1 MTDNNTGDIAGMVT
15 AFSSGFSL
23 SLALIVAIGAQNAF
37 VLRQGLLRQ
46 HVLPVVLFC
55 AVSDAVLIAV
65 GVGGAAFL
73 LTDLAASYRPWL
85 FGFASIWLAAYGG
98 LRTRDAIKGSGNP
111 TNKTKSGQSFGAIIG
126 TAAVLT
132 FGNPHVYL
140 DTVLLIGTVSVPF
153 TGADKLA
160 FATGAASASFLFF
173 FALGY
178 GASLFAPWMARPHAW
193 RIVDG
198 MIAAVMFA
206 LAFSMARTGG
216 LL

>member
-1 MTDNNTGDIAGMVT
+1 MAGMVT

-23 SLALIVAIGAQNAF
+23 SFALIVAIGAQNAF

-65 GVGGAAFL
+65 RVGGATFL

-85 FGFASIWLAAYGG
+85 FGFASIWPAAYGG
-98 LRTRDAIKGSGNP
+98 LRNRDVIKVSADP

-140 DTVLLIGTVSVPF
+140 NTVLLIGTVSVPF

-160 FATGAASASFLFF
+160 FATGAS
-173 FALGY
+173 G
-178 GASLFAPWMARPHAW
+178 SLDLYRRIRDDHPRNRGDTHAK
-193 RIVDG
+193 
-198 MIAAVMFA
+198 
-206 LAFSMARTGG
+206 L
-216 LL
+216 